1 MSPKSLNINLLLIK
15 TPYKKLSPAD
25 RLTYITYSIGLVT
38 GVLIYIINIILEYE
52 TPKIV
57 ALFVIIAFLL
67 GSQLYF
73 NFRKYFIS
81 SIIVITFLSASML
94 YLCYNVGLT
103 TSYFMYGYVLLGTI
117 PFVNKRDK
125 NFLRNGIVLAFIILI
140 FSFLSIAL
148 SPQYNVEKLITD
160 SANHKLLTNS
170 ILSFALFITFA
181 FIIVIASS
189 KVILALI
196 IAKKNAEILKD
207 TKTRVLSNLG
217 HELRTQLSS
226 VHGITQL
233 LLEQNSN
240 NKLPTATFS
249 QYSDTLELCSK
260 QMLFLVNDI
269 LDIHKIES
277 GNFNLNSQ
285 PENLNQ
291 LLNQVI
297 VPYKNKATDKNLVFE
312 VSIDP
317 VLDNVFVNTDASR
330 LTQVLQN
337 LISNAIKYTD
347 KGFVKFSTK
356 IKAQTKEYAT
366 VLFSIKDSGIGIS
379 EENLLKVFDSFQ
391 QIRDENS
398 TDTGGTGLGLAISKT
413 IIEKMDSQIN
423 AISSPKEGSDFNF
436 ILKLKKVPN
445 IIADSKAN
453 NNNQLLPTILNGK
466 KILITEDNKISMLF
480 ASKLLEKNGATV
492 LKAYNGLEAVQIAE
506 AHPDISLI
514 LMDLEMPEMNG
525 FVALKYIKDMNEAFK
540 VIAFTANIPDD
551 VLIEKLNRLNFDGFL
566 AKPFKNEEMFSI
578 LQQHLD

>member
-1 MSPKSLNINLLLIK
+1 
-15 TPYKKLSPAD
+15 
-25 RLTYITYSIGLVT
+25 
-38 GVLIYIINIILEYE
+38 
-52 TPKIV
+52 
-57 ALFVIIAFLL
+57 
-67 GSQLYF
+67 
-73 NFRKYFIS
+73 
-81 SIIVITFLSASML
+81 
-94 YLCYNVGLT
+94 
-103 TSYFMYGYVLLGTI
+103 MYGYVLLGTI

-125 NFLRNGIVLAFIILI
+125 FFLRNGIVLALIILI
-140 FSFLSIAL
+140 FSFLSIVL
-148 SPQYNVEKLITD
+148 SPQYNIENLKTD

-181 FIIVIASS
+181 FIIVIVSS

-196 IAKKNAEILKD
+196 KAKKNAEIQKD

-233 LLEQNSN
+233 ILEQNNSN
-240 NKLPTATFS
+240 NLPKETFS

-277 GNFNLNSQ
+277 GNFNLNRQ

-297 VPYKNKATDKNLVFE
+297 IPYKNIALEKNLVFE

-317 VLDNVFVNTDASR
+317 ILDNTFVKTDASR

-356 IKAQTKEYAT
+356 IKDQTKEYAT

-379 EENLLKVFDSFQ
+379 EEDKSKVFDSFQ
-391 QIRDENS
+391 QIRDKNS

-423 AISSPKEGSDFNF
+423 VSSLPKEGSDFNF
-436 ILKLKKVPN
+436 ILNLKKVANKTEDN
-445 IIADSKAN
+445 IAINDTK
-453 NNNQLLPTILNGK
+453 LLSTILTGK

-492 LKAYNGLEAVQIAE
+492 LKAYNGAEAVQIVE
-506 AHPDISLI
+506 AHKDISLI

-525 FVALKYIKDMNEAFK
+525 FVATKYIKEMNKAFK

-551 VLIEKLNRLNFDGFL
+551 VLFEKLNRLNFDGFL
-566 AKPFKNEEMFSI
+566 AKPFKNDDMFSI